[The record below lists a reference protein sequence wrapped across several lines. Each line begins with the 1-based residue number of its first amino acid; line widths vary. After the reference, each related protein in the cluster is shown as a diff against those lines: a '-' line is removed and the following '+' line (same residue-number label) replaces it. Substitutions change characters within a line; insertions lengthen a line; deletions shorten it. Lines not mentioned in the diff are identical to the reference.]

1 MSYRLDRNRNDGAVM
16 IYVRKSIPSKILRK
30 HKLTQDVKGMFVQLD
45 FRKIKWLLFGT
56 YHPPLSK

>member
-1 MSYRLDRNRNDGAVM
+1 MSYRLDSNRNDGAVM
-16 IYVRKSIPSKILRK
+16 IYVRKGIPSKILGK

-56 YHPPLSK
+56 YHPPLST